1 MHFVTVLFIIP
12 ALVTAHELCY
22 RGNAKP
28 YSHTYNKGEELEVH
42 HQKALEEI
50 RQAFANTKGVN
61 QTDDPF
67 ARIPV
72 EYIGDPFILELKEL
86 EATLSGQNSVTVK
99 ELIPDSAKASS
110 ANMSSND
117 VIMDV
122 VLPAGKAA
130 PGRNRHRGKVAKQ
143 RRTDQFR
150 MKKNVATLQSIDEG
164 IRQRLKL
171 D

>member
-1 MHFVTVLFIIP
+1 
-12 ALVTAHELCY
+12 
-22 RGNAKP
+22 
-28 YSHTYNKGEELEVH
+28 
-42 HQKALEEI
+42 
-50 RQAFANTKGVN
+50 
-61 QTDDPF
+61 
-67 ARIPV
+67 
-72 EYIGDPFILELKEL
+72 
-86 EATLSGQNSVTVK
+86 
-99 ELIPDSAKASS
+99 
-110 ANMSSND
+110 MSSND

>member
-72 EYIGDPFILELKEL
+72 EYIVRF
-86 EATLSGQNSVTVK
+86 
-99 ELIPDSAKASS
+99 LI
-110 ANMSSND
+110 
-117 VIMDV
+117 
-122 VLPAGKAA
+122 
-130 PGRNRHRGKVAKQ
+130 NR
-143 RRTDQFR
+143 
-150 MKKNVATLQSIDEG
+150 KKLTTQQAVSKFQG
-164 IRQRLKL
+164 IRLSWN
-171 D
+171 